1 MLFLYRLKVEFINL
15 EFIKILSDEVYS
27 FLFRIFIIYW
37 YIVFQVS
44 EDKEAKKIVD
54 CALKAL
60 AVDIKKEM
68 ADIQELR

>member
-1 MLFLYRLKVEFINL
+1 MEFINL

-27 FLFRIFIIYW
+27 FLFRIFIICW

-68 ADIQELR
+68 SDIQELR